1 MKNEIVSA
9 ARGEAGSILPTEAE
23 NAWIRRAAVGDRGAQ
38 ERLLAQYEGLIVKES
53 RQPYLRA
60 ALAADA
66 PSIAQLAFLEA
77 IRDFDASRGVHFA
90 AFAASRIHAALYNAF
105 RRARKLWERETHP
118 DQNADAGSFW
128 ERYSGAADRADAEDE
143 RTCRRIVLQQAI
155 ATLSER
161 EKKILRLLYFED
173 MKVTALA
180 ELLHVTHQAVSFAK
194 KKILRKLRI
203 FMEGGKAAPAY

>member
-23 NAWIRRAAVGDRGAQ
+23 NAWIRRAAAGDRAAQ

-66 PSIAQLAFLEA
+66 PSIARLAFLE
-77 IRDFDASRGVHFA
+77 ASRGVHFA
-90 AFAASRIHAALYNAF
+90 AFAASRVHAALYNAF

-118 DQNADAGSFW
+118 DQNADACRFW
-128 ERYSGAADRADAEDE
+128 ERYGGAQDRADAEDE

-161 EKKILRLLYFED
+161 EKKILRLLYLED
-173 MKVTALA
+173 MKVTKLA

-203 FMEGGKAAPAY
+203 FMEGGEAAPAY